1 MPFIYNNHCKFEIL
15 QIKLKNNECKKKKNK
30 IKKTKN
36 ISKASPMIAWA
47 PYVGLSKYK

>member
-1 MPFIYNNHCKFEIL
+1 MLFIYNNHCKFEIL
-15 QIKLKNNECKKKKNK
+15 QITLKNNECKKKLNQ
-30 IKKTKN
+30 KKKKH